1 MSESE
6 ECPKCEAQLPPRFT
20 SGRLVCT
27 KCGWSDRPNTSKPE
41 KESES
46 TVENPPAA
54 KVIAI
59 LEHVVTNQRR
69 FTYGLGS
76 LLLVIGLLMMLN
88 GLFYDTSVSSSS
100 EYSSSRIVNTGRVS
114 DRETITNF
122 GGFLSICGAIF
133 FCRASNKQN
142 D

>member
-6 ECPKCEAQLPPRFT
+6 ECPKCNAQLPPRFS

-27 KCGWSDRPNTSKPE
+27 KCGWSDHPNTSKSE

-46 TVENPPAA
+46 AVENPPAA
-54 KVIAI
+54 KAIAI
-59 LEHVVTNQRR
+59 LDRVITNQYK

-76 LLLVIGLLMMLN
+76 SFLVVGLLMMLS

-100 EYSSSRIVNTGRVS
+100 EYSSSRIINTGRVS
-114 DRETITNF
+114 DRETMTNF